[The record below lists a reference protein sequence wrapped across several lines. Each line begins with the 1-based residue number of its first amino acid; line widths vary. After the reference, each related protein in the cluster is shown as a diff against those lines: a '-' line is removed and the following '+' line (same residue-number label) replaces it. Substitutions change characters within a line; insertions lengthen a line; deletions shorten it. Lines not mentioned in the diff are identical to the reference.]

1 MNPERIP
8 PPTPLGQIPMYQGGS
23 HTTRCH
29 HNPPGHMLRIPPC
42 TVRRRCAHARLHL
55 RRSHAPPPGP
65 ARRPNPAIHG
75 LGRVEQAVRESAWGG
90 RRGLETPF
98 ARAGSYFRALRSPF
112 RLMVSHTAAAAL
124 AASLSPPLPSST
136 PSSPPS
142 LPSSPPQL
150 SSPPTRRPR
159 LPVTVS
165 MNALRGHR
173 CPPTRSPMQAKS
185 VPPSCDCTEKYSQM
199 L

>member
-1 MNPERIP
+1 MCGGTAWTIGAWHRVCER
-8 PPTPLGQIPMYQGGS
+8 LG
-23 HTTRCH
+23 T
-29 HNPPGHMLRIPPC
+29 HNPSKVNHFGVNSPWCDRLPAPHPYTCRHICQQSPTSCSTLRPK
-42 TVRRRCAHARLHL
+42 V
-55 RRSHAPPPGP
+55 
-65 ARRPNPAIHG
+65 IHG

-124 AASLSPPLPSST
+124 AASPSPPLPSST
-136 PSSPPS
+136 PSPPPS